1 MKISSPENER
11 IKYLSRL
18 QTDAS
23 LRRQERR
30 FLIEGPSAIRT
41 ILENNRRPLEI
52 FWCPELFQDIAILN
66 MASALSTPVTELSA
80 KSYGKISDVQT
91 PQGIAALFA
100 IEEPAPETVLGNRS
114 GLFLCCHG
122 IQDPG
127 NLGTIIRTAD
137 AAGADAVIALP
148 PSASFYN
155 PKTVRA
161 SAASILNLPLLS
173 IEEKTFLYHVRKG
186 KIHLFAAVADSGITF
201 RRAAFKRPACIVIG
215 SETHGVPPQIR
226 KQGTEVSIPM
236 RKGVESLNA
245 AVAAALLLY
254 QAAREPDK

>member
-1 MKISSPENER
+1 MKISSAENER
-11 IKYLSRL
+11 IKYLRRL
-18 QTDAS
+18 QADAT
-23 LRRQERR
+23 LRRRERR
-30 FLIEGPSAIRT
+30 FLIEGPAAIRS

-66 MASALSTPVTELSA
+66 MARALRITITELSL
-80 KSYGKISDVQT
+80 KSFAKISDVRT

-100 IEEPAPETVLGNRS
+100 IDEPSPEAVLGNRN

-127 NLGTIIRTAD
+127 NMGTMIRTAD

-161 SAASILNLPLLS
+161 SAASILNIPLIS
-173 IEEKTFLYHVRKG
+173 FEENDFLAFARKE
-186 KIHLFAAVADSGITF
+186 KINLFSAVAEGGAPF
-201 RRAAFKRPACIVIG
+201 RSAVFNRPACIVIG
-215 SETHGVPPQIR
+215 SETHGIPPQIQ
-226 KQGTEVSIPM
+226 KQGAEVSIPM
-236 RKGVESLNA
+236 RNGVDSLNA